1 MMIRQTVF
9 GFKIEKTHEEL
20 TAHGGL
26 ALFAEYNHGMGL
38 RELVDQHLPGPG
50 SNRGYQASAFVD
62 SLVLMLQGGG
72 RRLEDVRELRQE
84 GPLLKLVEREEIPDP
99 DTIGDWLRRMGDP
112 KNNQAGLHG
121 LGQVRDTENQRILRR
136 DKMRDYT
143 LDVDAMQVEGEKA
156 DARFTYKG
164 DKGYMPMLGFLFE
177 PAICLLDEF
186 REGNESPAAG
196 HTAFYRQCKER
207 MPKGKRIARYRA
219 DSASY
224 QAELINELEDDNDK
238 VFWTIT
244 ADQDVAVQ
252 AIIRNM
258 LEAEWKEPRPGCGY
272 ELAETVHTMNKTKK
286 SFRLVIKRELRKQKD
301 LFDIVVEKYHHYAV
315 ATNWPEEEKNAQ
327 AMLTWHNQR
336 GQAENYNKELKGG
349 FGQDQMPCSESYA
362 NAVYFR
368 IGVIAYNLFIGFKR
382 LACFTSWAHH
392 TMATFR
398 WKLIQIA
405 GRVVHHA
412 GKVVLKLAMDD
423 EKFKLFQDI
432 RQQCYDVSLAP

>member
-1 MMIRQTVF
+1 MIRQTVF
-9 GFKIEKTHEEL
+9 GFKIEKTSEEL
-20 TAHGGL
+20 TAHAGL
-26 ALFAEYNHGMGL
+26 ALLAEYNHGLGL
-38 RELVDQHLPGPG
+38 RELVDRHLPGPG

-84 GPLLKLVEREEIPDP
+84 VPLLKLVNREAIPDP

-121 LGQVRDTENQRILRR
+121 LGHVRDAMNHRILRR
-136 DKMRDYT
+136 DKAEGYT

-156 DARFTYKG
+156 DAHFTYKG

-196 HTAFYRQCKER
+196 HVAFYRQCKAR
-207 MPKGKRIARYRA
+207 MPPGKRIARARA

-224 QAELINELEDDNDK
+224 QSDLINEFEEDK
-238 VFWTIT
+238 VLWTIT
-244 ADQDVAVQ
+244 ADQDAAVQ
-252 AIIRNM
+252 ELIRTM
-258 LEAEWKEPRPGCGY
+258 PEEAWKEPEQGCGY
-272 ELAETVHTMNKTKK
+272 ELAEAVHTMNKTKA
-286 SFRLVIKRELRKQKD
+286 SFRLVIKRGPRKQQD
-301 LFDIVVEKYHHYAV
+301 LFAAAGGKYHHYAV
-315 ATNWPEEEKNAQ
+315 ASNWPEEEKDAQ
-327 AMLTWHNQR
+327 AVLTWHNQR
-336 GQAENYNKELKGG
+336 GQAEKFNKELKYG
-349 FGQDQMPCSESYA
+349 FGQNQMPCGESYA

-368 IGVIAYNLFIGFKR
+368 LGVIAYNLFIGSKR
-382 LACFTSWAHH
+382 LSSIETWARH

-398 WKLIQIA
+398 WKLVQIA

-412 GKVVLKLAMDD
+412 GRVILKLAVGD
-423 EKFKLFQDI
+423 ENFELFQRI
-432 RQQCYDVSLAP
+432 RQACYEVSLAP